1 MLTDFVRKIY
11 VCLPKITY
19 INLDDGFLVEVGS
32 EFCHVQFFDVPIESL
47 KQEWNHYQFFFDFQN
62 LILKL
67 EKKLKWYLVYL
78 CKISL
83 TSKKIKLVICT
94 NDEWAL

>member
-19 INLDDGFLVEVGS
+19 INLHDGFLVGVGS

-47 KQEWNHYQFFFDFQN
+47 KQE
-62 LILKL
+62 
-67 EKKLKWYLVYL
+67 
-78 CKISL
+78 
-83 TSKKIKLVICT
+83 
-94 NDEWAL
+94 